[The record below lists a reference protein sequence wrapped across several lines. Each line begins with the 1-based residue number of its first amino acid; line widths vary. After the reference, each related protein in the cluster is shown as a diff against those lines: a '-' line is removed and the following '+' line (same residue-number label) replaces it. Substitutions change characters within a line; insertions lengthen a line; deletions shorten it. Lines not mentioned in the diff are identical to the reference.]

1 MISIIKEDR
10 ENNSFLFKVVNL
22 SLDQLRKVYSAISAE
37 GDSEAHMC
45 GDYWMV
51 VIDDEYTTWDQMSD
65 VIHGL
70 MDKYNEIQPLR
81 T

>member
-1 MISIIKEDR
+1 MISIIEEDR
-10 ENNSFLFKVVNL
+10 VDCSFLLQVVNL
-22 SLDQLRKVYSAISAE
+22 SLDQRRKVYSAIEAE

-51 VIDDEYTTWDQMSD
+51 VVNDDYTTWDQMSV

-70 MDKYNEIQPLR
+70 MDEYNQIQPIR

>member
-1 MISIIKEDR
+1 MISIIEEDR
-10 ENNSFLFKVVNL
+10 VNNSFLLQVVNL
-22 SLDQLRKVYSAISAE
+22 SLDQLRKVYSAIKAE
-37 GDSEAHMC
+37 GDSEAYEC

-51 VIDDEYTTWDQMSD
+51 VVNDDYTTWDQMSV

-70 MDKYNEIQPLR
+70 MDEYNQIQPIR